1 MKVHREA
8 PRSAAMAAH
17 RANDV
22 AHELALLTQA
32 ANLPEYLV
40 ALTLERLGE
49 NVARLLSD
57 IEDMRGAL
65 GRREVSETAT
75 FQRGSGVKGSD
86 VWA

>member
-8 PRSAAMAAH
+8 TRSAAMAVH

-22 AHELALLTQA
+22 AYELAVLAQA
-32 ANLPEYLV
+32 SNLPEYFV
-40 ALTLERLGE
+40 ALTLERLSE

-57 IEDMRGAL
+57 IDDMHGAF

-75 FQRGSGVKGSD
+75 FQLGSRTRD
-86 VWA
+86 PWA

>member
-8 PRSAAMAAH
+8 PRSAAMGVH

-22 AHELALLTQA
+22 AHELSLLTQA

-49 NVARLLSD
+49 SVARLLSD

-75 FQRGSGVKGSD
+75 FQRGSRVTSEERC
-86 VWA
+86 

>member
-1 MKVHREA
+1 VKVHREA

-32 ANLPEYLV
+32 ANLPEYIV
-40 ALTLERLGE
+40 SLTLERLGE

-57 IEDMRGAL
+57 IEDMHGAL
-65 GRREVSETAT
+65 GRLEVSETAT
-75 FQRGSGVKGSD
+75 FQRGSRVTSEERC
-86 VWA
+86 